1 MCDVPVRMPGTFSPG
16 EKRARHRRRTRCP
29 HKPGSAYTGCV
40 QDDSS
45 YAVIVVTHNHV
56 ETLPACFDAVTALEP
71 PPAEVVVVD
80 NASSDGSA
88 EFVEARTEA
97 GLRLF
102 CESTNTGFAAAVNRG
117 LAETS
122 APWILLLNPD
132 CAPRPDFVAQM
143 LAAAAQAPTSNEI
156 GSITGRLIRST
167 DAALH
172 PSDVL
177 DAAGMVVTS
186 SGRHFDRGT
195 GEPDDG
201 RYSSPV
207 WVFGG
212 TGAATLYRR
221 SALQDVAYPDGQ
233 ILAESFFA
241 YREDAELAWRLLW
254 RNWRCL
260 YAPDAVAVHGRG
272 FRPEGGRRGHETINR
287 LSVRNRFLL
296 RIHCADLGWHLRC
309 FPWWNLRDLLVIG
322 ACLTIEPSSLPAL
335 AEVWRGR
342 SDALARRRWVL
353 SRHTAPSRRISRW
366 FRKRHQV
373 EELNPR

>member
-1 MCDVPVRMPGTFSPG
+1 LRIP
-16 EKRARHRRRTRCP
+16 
-29 HKPGSAYTGCV
+29 AYTTPV

-45 YAVIVVTHNHV
+45 YTVIVVTHNHA
-56 ETLPACFDAVTALEP
+56 ETLPACFDAVAALEP
-71 PPAEVVVVD
+71 PPAEIVVVD
-80 NASSDGSA
+80 NASSDSSA
-88 EFVEARTEA
+88 ELVEARTDA
-97 GLRLF
+97 GLRLIR
-102 CESTNTGFAAAVNRG
+102 EHTNTGFAAAVNRG

-132 CAPRPDFVAQM
+132 CAPRPGFVSQM
-143 LAAAAQAPTSNEI
+143 LVATEQTSMTNEI

-167 DAALH
+167 DAGLR
-172 PSDVL
+172 PSTVL
-177 DAAGMVVTS
+177 DAAGMIVTS
-186 SGRHFDRGT
+186 SGRHFDRGA

-201 RYSSPV
+201 RFSRPV

-221 SALQDVAYPDGQ
+221 AALEDVAYADGQ

-241 YREDAELAWRLLW
+241 YREDAELAWRLQW

-272 FRPEGGRRGHETINR
+272 FRPEGGRHGHETINR

-309 FPWWNLRDLLVIG
+309 FPWWKLRDLLVIG

-335 AEVWRGR
+335 TEVWRGR
-342 SDALARRRWVL
+342 SDALTRRRWVL
-353 SRHTAPSRRISRW
+353 SRRKAPSRRISGW

-373 EELNPR
+373 EVMEEH